1 MVPQVI
7 KDSATVYQTP
17 QQPDTN
23 GVHQVV
29 KPASDSAKHSATK
42 DTAKSSTG
50 SDTAK
55 HNVATDTSTPTP
67 KATTSTT
74 QPATTAVTQT
84 TAQPQQETAATLSI
98 APTSDSVTAS
108 PERLSPEQIFAQ
120 EYPFLAE
127 PSAANYSEIQGT
139 LMDSLLLPANA
150 VEDTTLVLSPAYSM
164 ADSVEYRT
172 SIFAGHTLQPTHS
185 ELLPRQGVR
194 FDSIFAI
201 VIVIV
206 ALFACIYYR
215 FHRISIHEAVAA
227 FFNNYSFNYLQRE
240 RNMLHTINF
249 MPSLLLLS
257 ATLALYVYSIRIHLS
272 PFDIDISDYL
282 LTLAIFVGIALVL
295 LLRNAVIYFFGNVF
309 ENQEGATRYML
320 QGYLSQLLVAT
331 IMLPLLLICVY
342 LPLPSTTYILV
353 TSIPLALFLIVSLV
367 RGVNL
372 FLSYPKCSNLFL
384 IYYLCILDIAPLLIL
399 LKVLI

>member
-1 MVPQVI
+1 MDQQVI
-7 KDSATVYQTP
+7 KDSATAHQTP

-29 KPASDSAKHSATK
+29 KPASDSAKHSVPK

-55 HNVATDTSTPTP
+55 HSIATDTAKPTP

-74 QPATTAVTQT
+74 QPATNVLTQS

-98 APTSDSVTAS
+98 APTPDSTTAS
-108 PERLSPEQIFAQ
+108 SEGLSPEQIFAQ
-120 EYPFLAE
+120 EYPFLAV
-127 PSAANYSEIQGT
+127 PSTTNSSVIQGAWI
-139 LMDSLLLPANA
+139 DSLLMPANA
-150 VEDTTLVLSPAYSM
+150 VEDTTLVLSPFDTM

-172 SIFAGHTLQPTHS
+172 SIFTGHTLQPSHS
-185 ELLPRQGVR
+185 ELIPRQGVR

-206 ALFACIYYR
+206 TLFACIYYR

-227 FFNNYSFNYLQRE
+227 FFSNYSFNYLQRE

-282 LTLAIFVGIALVL
+282 LTLAVFIGIALVL
-295 LLRNAVIYFFGNVF
+295 LLRNAIIYFFGNVF

-342 LPLPSTTYILV
+342 LPLSPTTYILV
-353 TSIPLALFLIVSLV
+353 TSIPLAVFLIASLV

-372 FLSYPKCSNLFL
+372 FLSYPKYSNLFL